1 MYTLYMIHVMV
12 KVKNPIPP
20 TRRPTRWPTRPSTHH
35 RHTTDASAN
44 TLPTRRPTQYRRVG
58 RHTTDALVDTLPTR
72 ILTRYR
78 NSYFSLEKLCLAL
91 QKFHKAQT
99 TNTPPTHRRRISYVI
114 KLNSCQ
120 RVGRQS
126 VDSRPTHW
134 PTRRWDRIL
143 NFYPC
148 YGGFD

>member
-1 MYTLYMIHVMV
+1 MLQRELGSNDTKNKMAV
-12 KVKNPIPP
+12 KSTFRSSNPSESF
-20 TRRPTRWPTRPSTHH
+20 RST
-35 RHTTDASAN
+35 TF
-44 TLPTRRPTQYRRVG
+44 Q
-58 RHTTDALVDTLPTR
+58 
-72 ILTRYR
+72 
-78 NSYFSLEKLCLAL
+78 FCLEKVCLAL

-114 KLNSCQ
+114 KLNSGQ

-126 VDSRPTHW
+126 IDCWPTCG

-148 YGGFD
+148 WLHFEDQGSGYLLSENLFYCNSFRCWALLGRGMFSHCSHVS